1 MEYELEQLEFIM
13 KHEEF
18 RDFGDRDIQNRDD
31 IYSRF
36 MKTQQTLKQSFSE
49 TLANVQQRLM
59 GLKKGIVK
67 MKRPVFIRDG
77 TAKNRIIRWEEVQK
91 YCLL

>member
-1 MEYELEQLEFIM
+1 M

-18 RDFGDRDIQNRDD
+18 RDFGERDFRNRDD

-36 MKTQQTLKQSFSE
+36 MKTQQSLRQSFSE
-49 TLANVQQRLM
+49 TLAEVQKRLM

-77 TAKNRIIRWEEVQK
+77 TAKNRIIRWEEVTK
-91 YCLL
+91 LRFV